1 MTKTRSWT
9 VENLDCA
16 SCANELE
23 QVLSLHDGVA
33 SASMNYLSK
42 KLTVESKSDE
52 SDSFWLEVEHT
63 AKRAEPTVTLLPI
76 RDGESERVYSFS
88 GLDCAACALE
98 VEEILAKGAGVASA
112 QVDWAGQTIRIKS
125 QEAQGDHFFDALI
138 DAAKKTEPTLTVSA
152 QKKVVERSPFLQAR
166 LYRIIASLL
175 SFALAMA
182 LDIPSLYLAS
192 YLIAGWDV
200 IYKAAR
206 NILGGKIF
214 DEYFLMTVATVGAL
228 FIGERGEAAAVM
240 LFYLIGEYFQQSA
253 VIQSRRSV
261 LAALALKVEETR
273 LVDGDAV
280 TLVKSEQ
287 VPVGSL
293 IRVLAG
299 EKVPLD
305 GIIERGVGELDM
317 QSLTGESLPQYKG
330 PGDEVLSSSLNLS
343 STLDIRTTRAFED
356 STATKILHLV
366 EESSAKKA
374 ESERFI
380 TTFARYYTPAVVA
393 LALALAIIPSLITGA
408 WQTWIY
414 RALVFLVVS
423 CPCALVISVPLSYFA
438 GIGKS
443 AKSGVIVKGGNSLE
457 TLRSLDA
464 VVFDKTR
471 TLTSGRF
478 VIDST
483 AVDPSSPYDEATL
496 TALAASLEQMS
507 RHPLSEAF
515 ASIHTSLAASDVTEI
530 AGKGMVGTVDGKRIA
545 AGNAALFAELDIAIS
560 PTLGAGGTILLAVD
574 GVHAAAFTLLD
585 EAKGEAKEVLATLKE
600 QGVRHLVM
608 ISGDN
613 EQNARRVA
621 SAVGIDE
628 VHASLLPHE
637 KQEEVLRLSQQ
648 YPNLAFVGD
657 GINDAPS
664 LAVAKVGISVGSGAS
679 DLAIESAD
687 VVILSEDLTRVAT
700 LVEVARKTGKIVRQN
715 ITFALV
721 VKALALLFGALG
733 YASMWVAVIADT
745 GVTIVAVLNALRIL
759 LMRPAR

>member
-1 MTKTRSWT
+1 
-9 VENLDCA
+9 
-16 SCANELE
+16 
-23 QVLSLHDGVA
+23 
-33 SASMNYLSK
+33 
-42 KLTVESKSDE
+42 
-52 SDSFWLEVEHT
+52 
-63 AKRAEPTVTLLPI
+63 
-76 RDGESERVYSFS
+76 
-88 GLDCAACALE
+88 
-98 VEEILAKGAGVASA
+98 
-112 QVDWAGQTIRIKS
+112 
-125 QEAQGDHFFDALI
+125 
-138 DAAKKTEPTLTVSA
+138 
-152 QKKVVERSPFLQAR
+152 
-166 LYRIIASLL
+166 
-175 SFALAMA
+175 
-182 LDIPSLYLAS
+182 
-192 YLIAGWDV
+192 
-200 IYKAAR
+200 
-206 NILGGKIF
+206 
-214 DEYFLMTVATVGAL
+214 MTVATVGAL
-228 FIGERGEAAAVM
+228 FIGSAAKPRGDALLPHRRVLPAERRHPKPPFGA
-240 LFYLIGEYFQQSA
+240 
-253 VIQSRRSV
+253 
-261 LAALALKVEETR
+261 AALALKVEETR

-443 AKSGVIVKGGNSLE
+443 AKSGVIVRGQLLE

-464 VVFDKTR
+464 VVFDKTG

-483 AVDPSSPYDEATL
+483 AVDPASSYDEATL

>member
-1 MTKTRSWT
+1 MTRTRSWS

-23 QVLSLHDGVA
+23 QVLSLHAGVA
-33 SASMNYLSK
+33 SASMNYLSR
-42 KLTVESKSDE
+42 KLTVESTRDE
-52 SDSFWLEVEHT
+52 SDAFWREVEQTARRAEPTVSLLPITDGVSERIYSFAGLDCPSCALEVEELLSKSAGVASARVDWAERKIRITSDEARDEGFFDALIDT
-63 AKRAEPTVTLLPI
+63 AKRAEPT
-76 RDGESERVYSFS
+76 
-88 GLDCAACALE
+88 
-98 VEEILAKGAGVASA
+98 
-112 QVDWAGQTIRIKS
+112 
-125 QEAQGDHFFDALI
+125 
-138 DAAKKTEPTLTVSA
+138 LTVSA
-152 QKKVVERSPFLQAR
+152 AKEKIERSPFLQAR
-166 LYRIIASLL
+166 LYRIIAALL
-175 SFALAMA
+175 SFALAMF
-182 LDIPSLYLAS
+182 LHIPSLYLVS
-192 YLIAGWDV
+192 YLIAGYDV
-200 IYKAAR
+200 IYRALR
-206 NILGGKIF
+206 NILAGKIF
-214 DEYFLMTVATVGAL
+214 DEYFLMSVATLGAL
-228 FIGERGEAAAVM
+228 FIGERGEASAVM

-261 LAALALKVEETR
+261 LAALALKVEEAR
-273 LVDGDAV
+273 IVEGDGV
-280 TLVKSEQ
+280 RLVKSEL
-287 VPVGSL
+287 VPVGSI

-305 GIIERGVGELDM
+305 GIVERGVSELDM
-317 QSLTGESLPQYKG
+317 QSLTGESLPQYKS
-330 PGDEVLSSSLNLS
+330 PGEEVLSSSLNLS
-343 STLDIRTTRAFED
+343 GTLDIRTTRAFED

-380 TTFARYYTPAVVA
+380 TTFARYYTPVVVA
-393 LALALAIIPSLITGA
+393 LAVALALIPSLITGA
-408 WQTWIY
+408 WQTWVY

-443 AKSGVIVKGGNSLE
+443 AKSGIIVKGGNFLE

-464 VVFDKTR
+464 VVFDKTG

-478 VIDST
+478 VIDRI
-483 AVDPSSPYDEATL
+483 AVDPSSSYDEATL

-515 ASIHTSLAASDVTEI
+515 ASLPTPHAAQDVTEI
-530 AGKGMVGTVDGKRIA
+530 AGKGLVGTVDSKRIA
-545 AGNAALFAELDIAIS
+545 AGNAALFGELSIAVS
-560 PTLGAGGTILLAVD
+560 PALGAEGTILLAVD
-574 GVHAAAFTLLD
+574 GVHLASFTLLD
-585 EAKGEAKEVLATLKE
+585 EPKGEAKDVLRTLRD

-613 EQNARRVA
+613 EINARRVA
-621 SAVGIDE
+621 AEVGIDE
-628 VHASLLPHE
+628 VHASLLPGE
-637 KQEEVLRLSQQ
+637 KQAEVLRLSTK

-664 LAVAKVGISVGSGAS
+664 LAAAKVGISMGTGAS

-687 VVILSEDLTRVAT
+687 AVILNEDLTRVAT
-700 LVEVARKTGKIVRQN
+700 LVEVARKTGAIVRQN

-721 VKALALLFGALG
+721 VKALALLLGALG

-745 GVTIVAVLNALRIL
+745 GVTIIAVLNAMRIL
-759 LMRPAR
+759 LMRPSR